1 MANMFDYLDWR
12 GDISFAASPFNRV
25 DNLILAYI
33 SYVELDDFFSAD
45 SSMTLAETA
54 NRFFALHTEESV
66 HAKASFIKNAA
77 FVLQKAGQSVRFG
90 GVRLSH
96 YVSRIDP
103 AAEEQFS
110 ALCMRLS
117 DNTVYVSYRGTDD
130 TIVGWKEDFNMSFIT
145 PVPSQLTAVSYL
157 SDVAKAFHGPLLL
170 GGHSKGGN
178 LAAYAAVCCSDD
190 IKTRIQAVYD
200 NDGPGFDKS
209 MTQSDAYRA
218 MLPRIDTI
226 VPQSSII
233 GMLLEHEDDYTV
245 VKSTNVGIMQ
255 HDPTSWQVLGTHF
268 ETVPE
273 LGSGAKLLDA
283 SLHAWIG
290 KMDRSQ
296 REALVDILFTVLD
309 ATNANTVGDL
319 TGNAWQTL
327 SSVASTMTHMSA
339 EDRTQLTRTIGLLLT
354 EGGRIV
360 KEHWGEAKPQAISL
374 AQRTAKEKAPQ

>member
-1 MANMFDYLDWR
+1 MANVFDYLDWR

-33 SYVELDDFFSAD
+33 AYVEMDDFFPAGG
-45 SSMTLAETA
+45 SMTLAESA
-54 NRFFALHTEESV
+54 AHFFALHTADSV

-77 FVLQKAGQSVRFG
+77 FVLQKAGQSERFG
-90 GVRLSH
+90 NVLLSH
-96 YVSRIDP
+96 YISRIDP
-103 AAEEQFS
+103 AVEEQFS
-110 ALCMRLS
+110 ALCAQLPNGM
-117 DNTVYVSYRGTDD
+117 VYVAYRGTDD

-157 SDVAKAFHGPLLL
+157 SDVAKAFHGPLML

-178 LAAYAAVCCSDD
+178 LAAYAAVHCADD
-190 IKTRIQAVYD
+190 IKKRIKIVYD

-226 VPQSSII
+226 VPQSSIV
-233 GMLLEHEDDYTV
+233 GMLLEHEDTYTV
-245 VKSTNVGIMQ
+245 VKSTNTGIMQ
-255 HDPTSWQVLGTHF
+255 HDPTSWQVLGAQF
-268 ETVPE
+268 ETVPT
-273 LGSGAKLLDA
+273 LGNGAKLLDA

-290 KMDRSQ
+290 KMDSAQ

-309 ATNANTVGDL
+309 ATNASTVGDL

-327 SSVASTMTHMSA
+327 SSVATSMTRMSA
-339 EDRTQLTRTIGLLLT
+339 EDRAQLTKTIGLLLT

-360 KEHWGEAKPQAISL
+360 KEHWDDARPQVL
-374 AQRTAKEKAPQ
+374 PPVQRTAKEKEPK